1 MTWLPMPYSKESAGR
16 NAMPSISLGAPASWE
31 AGGGARRA
39 QAPELPLSGFIIRSR
54 CFSGVGGWGG
64 REATNVSEPRLPHAQ
79 PGSRAEF
86 LASPALRHAVLSY
99 ISAFPFLS
107 LLFKMLRFSSLKIVF
122 ASNSIT
128 F

>member
-1 MTWLPMPYSKESAGR
+1 MGR
-16 NAMPSISLGAPASWE
+16 EELRPLNYPSPGL
-31 AGGGARRA
+31 
-39 QAPELPLSGFIIRSR
+39 LSTAAVSR
-54 CFSGVGGWGG
+54 GWGG
-64 REATNVSEPRLPHAQ
+64 GGEATNVSEPRLPHAQ

-86 LASPALRHAVLSY
+86 LASPAPRHAVLSY

>member
-1 MTWLPMPYSKESAGR
+1 MGR
-16 NAMPSISLGAPASWE
+16 EELRPLNYPSPGL
-31 AGGGARRA
+31 
-39 QAPELPLSGFIIRSR
+39 LSTAAVSR
-54 CFSGVGGWGG
+54 GWGGRGWG
-64 REATNVSEPRLPHAQ
+64 REATNFSEPRLPHAQ

-86 LASPALRHAVLSY
+86 LASPAPRHAVLSY